1 MKQKNSFFRR
11 FFLLILGFMAVT
23 NVMAE
28 ENQKN
33 YLEQFDSIE
42 VSLLT
47 CSPHEEIYSLYGHSA
62 LRWHD
67 MRQSGPNT
75 GNDIVFNWGIFNFNK
90 PYFVLRFVFGLT
102 DYELG
107 PIPYQPFCNY
117 YQEWGSSVTEQVL
130 NLTPEEKMRLQA
142 ALAENL
148 KPENRIYRY
157 NYFYDN
163 CSTRPRDIIEKCL
176 NGRLEYAR
184 REDYTPSYRE
194 MVSLCTR
201 NHPWATFG
209 NDMLLGVKAD
219 FATDLREQEF
229 LPENLMYDFDHAQIY
244 AAGEY
249 RPLVKERRIPVLP
262 GVQVIEQDFPLSPM
276 ECALIL
282 LALTVMI
289 MLIEWKSGKR
299 QVWFDVILMTIQ
311 GLAGCVLFVML
322 FSQHPTTS
330 TNLQILLLNPLPL
343 FFIPSVIRQNV
354 TRWQKIL
361 LTMIILY
368 LIGSIFQHYA
378 EGMIIVALSLL
389 LRIWPLQNLFVTLQP
404 FSKSKKV
411 NK

>member
-1 MKQKNSFFRR
+1 
-11 FFLLILGFMAVT
+11 MAVT

-67 MRQSGPNT
+67 MRQNGLNA

-163 CSTRPRDIIEKCL
+163 CSTRPRDIVEKCL
-176 NGRLEYAR
+176 NGRLEYAQ

-282 LALTVMI
+282 LALTVVI

-299 QVWFDVILMTIQ
+299 QVWYDVILMTIQ

>member
-1 MKQKNSFFRR
+1 
-11 FFLLILGFMAVT
+11 MAVT

-67 MRQSGPNT
+67 MRQNGLNA

-163 CSTRPRDIIEKCL
+163 CSTRPRDIVEKCL
-176 NGRLEYAR
+176 NGRLEYAQ

-282 LALTVMI
+282 LALTVVI
-289 MLIEWKSGKR
+289 ILIEWKSGKR
-299 QVWFDVILMTIQ
+299 QVWYDVILMTIQ

-330 TNLQILLLNPLPL
+330 TNLQILLLNPLSL

-404 FSKSKKV
+404 FSKSKRV